1 MPETRRTSKSQF
13 TGFAKPLHF
22 EAGHIDPNKAMDPRL
37 NYDMGFQ
44 DYVDFLCALGYTN
57 EQMIIVVK
65 RNECRVVTNVGNDT
79 SVYKHI

>member
-37 NYDMGFQ
+37 NYDMG
-44 DYVDFLCALGYTN
+44 LKILGKAMKYYC
-57 EQMIIVVK
+57 M
-65 RNECRVVTNVGNDT
+65 
-79 SVYKHI
+79 